1 MVIEKQIDEL
11 TKEWFTFWVNGNLII
26 LSTYFLLS
34 RENTR
39 KRTYTAIKKYDRLYE
54 RDSNITLEEVP
65 LTQEIRE
72 EVLSEHVK
80 SLKVMTWAEYK
91 SK

>member
-11 TKEWFTFWVNGNLII
+11 TKEQFTFWVNGNLII
-26 LSTYFLLS
+26 LSAYFLLS

-39 KRTYTAIKKYDRLYE
+39 KRNYKAIKRYDRLYE
-54 RDSNITLEEVP
+54 RESNITLEEVP
-65 LTQEIRE
+65 FTE
-72 EVLSEHVK
+72 EMRVEALSEYVK